1 MPSTVKALK
10 REAKENAE
18 KMVRIYNPNIR
29 DFTVPFH
36 GKKHTIHSL
45 EIEPFPYSVA
55 EHIKKHLATE
65 VLNER
70 GGVKS
75 GSNHEDTMKAIYKE
89 IEVI

>member
-1 MPSTVKALK
+1 MTSTVKALK
-10 REAKENAE
+10 REAKEKRE
-18 KMVRIYNPNIR
+18 KVVRIYNPNTR
-29 DFTVPFH
+29 DFTVQLH

-45 EIEPFPYSVA
+45 EIEPFPYLVA

-70 GGVKS
+70 GGVKG
-75 GSNHEDTMKAIYKE
+75 GSNYEDTMKAIYKE